1 MTGIRCIPVRHPVYY
16 FPQGT
21 HIFLVENTLY
31 KLHDDVLIAH
41 SLTFKEMFEHGV
53 SLPLEGKSDECAIPL
68 QDRKAT
74 FDLFLDHI
82 YGHSRS
88 VGSADTYSYEELRSL
103 LELVQ
108 KYRCA
113 ETRRFAIDHIWDKRF
128 TYHPANLIKLGHDF
142 HIPQVFSRSFMN
154 LLKIP
159 LKEISKE
166 HRLLIGEEVFVAFVY
181 AKAMLDEHCRIVACE
196 EPVILSH
203 ASDCGNPTAC
213 QEDWH
218 AVWWN
223 GMGRFL
229 LDGRNP
235 QPFSDAIKRFREM
248 QFGRM
253 GRGCQ
258 QLMFQVLDRG
268 VAFRYA
274 DTFVKDVCQGL
285 VHDLG
290 ITSDWFL

>member
-1 MTGIRCIPVRHPVYY
+1 
-16 FPQGT
+16 
-21 HIFLVENTLY
+21 
-31 KLHDDVLIAH
+31 
-41 SLTFKEMFEHGV
+41 MFEHGV

-74 FDLFLDHI
+74 FDLFPDHI
-82 YGHSRS
+82 YGH
-88 VGSADTYSYEELRSL
+88 VGSTDTYSYEELRSL

-108 KYRCA
+108 KYCCA
-113 ETRRFAIDHIWDKRF
+113 ETR
-128 TYHPANLIKLGHDF
+128 PNLIKLGHDF
-142 HIPQVFSRSFMN
+142 HIPQVFSHGFMN

-166 HRLLIGEEVFVAFVY
+166 HHLLIGEEVFVAFVY

-203 ASDCGNPTAC
+203 ASDCGNLTAC

-229 LDGRNP
+229 LDGRNL
-235 QPFSDAIKRFREM
+235 QPFSDAIKHFREM

-253 GRGCQ
+253 GHGCQ
-258 QLMFQVLDRG
+258 QLMFQVLNHG

>member
-1 MTGIRCIPVRHPVYY
+1 
-16 FPQGT
+16 
-21 HIFLVENTLY
+21 
-31 KLHDDVLIAH
+31 
-41 SLTFKEMFEHGV
+41 MFEHGV

-68 QDRKAT
+68 QDQKAT

-82 YGHSRS
+82 YGH
-88 VGSADTYSYEELRSL
+88 VGSADTYSYEELQSL
-103 LELVQ
+103 LELMQ
-108 KYRCA
+108 KYHCA
-113 ETRRFAIDHIWDKRF
+113 ETRCFAIDHIWDKRF
-128 TYHPANLIKLGHDF
+128 TYHLANLIKLGHDF
-142 HIPQVFSRSFMN
+142 HIPQVFSRGFMN

-181 AKAMLDEHCRIVACE
+181 AKAMLNKHCRIIACE

-218 AVWWN
+218 AE
-223 GMGRFL
+223 L
-229 LDGRNP
+229 P
-235 QPFSDAIKRFREM
+235 QPFSDAIKRFCEM

>member
-1 MTGIRCIPVRHPVYY
+1 
-16 FPQGT
+16 
-21 HIFLVENTLY
+21 
-31 KLHDDVLIAH
+31 
-41 SLTFKEMFEHGV
+41 MFEHGV
-53 SLPLEGKSDECAIPL
+53 GLPLEGKSDECAIPL
-68 QDRKAT
+68 QDQKAT

-88 VGSADTYSYEELRSL
+88 VGSADPYSPEELRSL

-113 ETRRFAIDHIWDKRF
+113 ETRRFAINHIWNKRF
-128 TYHPANLIKLGHDF
+128 SYHLVELIRLGHDF
-142 HIPQVFSRSFMN
+142 HILQVFSHGFMG

-166 HRLLIGEEVFVAFVY
+166 HHLLIGEEVFVAFVY

-203 ASDCGNPTAC
+203 ASDCGDPTTC

-235 QPFSDAIKRFREM
+235 QPFSDTVKRFCEM

-258 QLMFQVLDRG
+258 QLMFQVLDCG
-268 VAFRYA
+268 VAFQYA